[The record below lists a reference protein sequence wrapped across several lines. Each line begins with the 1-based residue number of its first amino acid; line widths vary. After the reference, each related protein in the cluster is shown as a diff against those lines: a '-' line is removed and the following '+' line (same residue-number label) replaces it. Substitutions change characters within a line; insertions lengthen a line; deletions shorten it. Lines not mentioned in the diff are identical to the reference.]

1 MQALSGKKWRVLAL
15 SLLLGLRLAG
25 QPPATPDS
33 PSGSWPRALG
43 GPDRETAL
51 GIAVD
56 NKGGSYVVGQ
66 FQGSSTFGTIPLAGS
81 GLTDVFVARLDRQ
94 GQILWARAF
103 GGPGE
108 DEGRAI
114 AVDPAGNIAV
124 TGSFSGTVDFDP
136 GEGRTELT
144 SAGGSDAFLLR
155 LTPDGNLVWAR
166 RLGGKLADAG
176 TRVAAGT
183 PGEAWVAGSFEGSME
198 GLDSAGKT
206 DAFIA
211 RFDEAGGLSW
221 ARRIGGLK
229 DDEARGVAAGR
240 NGEVW
245 VAGNFEETAGIGPSG
260 GNLALQSAGKAD
272 VFVLRLDAAG
282 TLAFSGRIGG
292 TKEESLESAAAA
304 GAGGLVLAG
313 RFSGTVDFDPGP
325 GSLSRAAAGPSDAF
339 FARLEGTGRLAW
351 AQQFGSKGSDSG
363 TAVAGNREGTVVATG
378 RIGGRNNFALAIEDS
393 PFAFAIE
400 YSPQGDEVWSLRLS
414 ASDGLAALA
423 VALSAGEVPYVAGA
437 FKGHTAALPETGA
450 EPVKA
455 AGKSDAFV
463 WRLAPKGPVLRRP

>member
-1 MQALSGKKWRVLAL
+1 MQALSGKKWLVLAL
-15 SLLLGLRLAG
+15 SLLLGLRLSG
-25 QPPATPDS
+25 QTPAAPEGPPS
-33 PSGSWPRALG
+33 SWPRALG

-51 GIAVD
+51 GVAAD

-81 GLTDVFVARLDRQ
+81 GLTDVFVAKLDRQ
-94 GQILWARAF
+94 GQVLWARAL
-103 GGPGE
+103 GGPGA
-108 DEGRAI
+108 DEGKAI
-114 AVDPAGNIAV
+114 AVDPTGNIAV

-144 SAGGSDAFLLR
+144 SAGASDAFLLR

-166 RLGGKLADAG
+166 RLGGKLADTG
-176 TRVAAGT
+176 MRVAVGT
-183 PGEAWVAGSFEGSME
+183 KGEMWVAGSFQGSME
-198 GLDSAGKT
+198 ALDSAGKT

-211 RFDEAGGLSW
+211 RFDEAGALSW

-260 GNLALQSAGKAD
+260 GQLALQSAGKAD
-272 VFVLRLDAAG
+272 IFVLRLDAAG

-292 TKEESLESAAAA
+292 PQEESLGSAAAA
-304 GAGGLVLAG
+304 GSGGLALAG

-325 GSLSRAAAGPSDAF
+325 GSLSRAAAGPADAF

-351 AQQFGSKGSDSG
+351 AQQLGSSGSDFGSGI
-363 TAVAGNREGTVVATG
+363 AGNREGSVVATG
-378 RIGGRNNFALAIEDS
+378 HLGGRDDFDFAM
-393 PFAFAIE
+393 E
-400 YSPQGDEVWSLRLS
+400 YSPQGDEIWSLRLS
-414 ASDGLAALA
+414 ASEGLEALA
-423 VALSAGEVPYVAGA
+423 VALSAGEIPYVAGT
-437 FKGHTAALPETGA
+437 FKGQTAALRETGD

-455 AGKSDAFV
+455 AGRSDAFV
-463 WRLAPKGPVLRRP
+463 WRLVPKGPALRRP